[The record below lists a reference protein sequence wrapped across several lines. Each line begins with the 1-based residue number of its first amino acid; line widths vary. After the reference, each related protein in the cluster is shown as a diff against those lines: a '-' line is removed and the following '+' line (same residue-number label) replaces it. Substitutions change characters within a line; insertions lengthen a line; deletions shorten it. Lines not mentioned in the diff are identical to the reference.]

1 MFVTSDVFH
10 RGMSTVPA
18 APQSAG
24 SVVREQQLA
33 PEDTAARQLSTASFR
48 AAELRKGAAVLRGSQ
63 KVSMLDASSPASLV
77 EPAGQS
83 THVLACTLWFAVHV
97 TCTHVPGGPSY
108 APLEVSN
115 VTPMHTVVLELL

>member
-48 AAELRKGAAVLRGSQ
+48 AAELRKGAAVPTSAQDIMSTRN
-63 KVSMLDASSPASLV
+63 KVEASMADDAPESPRSIARD
-77 EPAGQS
+77 
-83 THVLACTLWFAVHV
+83 
-97 TCTHVPGGPSY
+97 
-108 APLEVSN
+108 
-115 VTPMHTVVLELL
+115 